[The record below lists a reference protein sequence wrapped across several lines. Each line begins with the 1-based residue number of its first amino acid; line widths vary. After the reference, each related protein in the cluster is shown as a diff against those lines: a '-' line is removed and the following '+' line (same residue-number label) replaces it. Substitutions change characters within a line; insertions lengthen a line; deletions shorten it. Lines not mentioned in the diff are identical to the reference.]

1 MIFGNNK
8 MDPAWVSA
16 VKKAKKKL
24 GVTEYQIIKGPVLKE
39 AQRIYCA
46 SK

>member
-1 MIFGNNK
+1 M
-8 MDPAWVSA
+8 SA

-24 GVTEYQIIKGPVLKE
+24 GAPEYQIIKGQVLKE

-46 SK
+46 LHS